1 MLLNNVIQNIVFFF
15 TLQFNIFIY
24 IGFILEA
31 QIFSKLEKLKVTLF
45 TNIHSNTNYSNS
57 MKNKCDALT
66 KMSISI
72 F

>member
-57 MKNKCDALT
+57 MKNKHGQ
-66 KMSISI
+66 M
-72 F
+72 